1 MSVQLK
7 SWQAYGAV
15 WLSERRHALLAD
27 EMRVGKTLTALT
39 AAQLIRA
46 KRILILCPAF
56 ARANWAAEV
65 CRLWPDH
72 PAYVV
77 RTKAHLVSLSA
88 GYEPAIYITS
98 YGLIPKTEAAP
109 WDLVI
114 ADESHFLR
122 SCPATRTRLV
132 LGKGGLVHRAAN
144 FWALSGTPAVNH
156 YAELWTIAHV
166 FGVYSGSYE
175 QFCKEFC
182 HMRFVRRAWVPC
194 GSKNAEALKALLA
207 PVMLRRRFAEVAPE
221 QAPIEYSEYILDA
234 EPSFWIRNDERTA
247 VSRAL
252 ARPDQIAALS
262 EITESV
268 SSLRRL
274 LGESKVLATV
284 DILSYELD
292 NGMHKIV
299 VFAIH
304 REVVRYLAEKLA
316 KYNPAVVNGG
326 VSAGDRDAA
335 LLRFQT
341 DPECRVFI
349 GNITSAGTAIDL
361 SVASEVVFIEAS
373 WVPGENQQAAMRLQ
387 NMNRVGGVNAR
398 FLTTTDSLDIRVT
411 RVLARKAADLTALFD

>member
-1 MSVQLK
+1 MKLK
-7 SWQAYGAV
+7 PWQAYGAV

-39 AAQLIRA
+39 AAQLIGA

-65 CRLWPDH
+65 YRLWPDH

-88 GYEPAIYITS
+88 GSYPAVYITS

-132 LGKGGLVHRAAN
+132 LGKGGLVHRAQY

-175 QFCKEFC
+175 RFCKEFC
-182 HMRFVRRAWVPC
+182 HMRLVRREWVPC

-207 PVMLRRRFAEVAPE
+207 PVMLRRRFTEVAPE
-221 QAPIEYSEYILDA
+221 QAPIEYGEYVLDVGQDFLM
-234 EPSFWIRNDERTA
+234 PDRERA
-247 VSRAL
+247 ALSRAL
-252 ARPDQIAALS
+252 ATPDPATALAS
-262 EITESV
+262 ITESV
-268 SSLRRL
+268 STLRRL
-274 LGESKVLATV
+274 LGLSKVSATV
-284 DILSYELD
+284 DLLSYELD
-292 NGMHKIV
+292 NSLTKIV

-304 REVVRYLAEKLA
+304 REVVAHLALELK
-316 KYNPAVVNGG
+316 KYNPAVVNGS

-361 SVASEVVFIEAS
+361 SVASDVLFVEAS

-387 NMNRVGGVNAR
+387 NMNRVGGVSAR